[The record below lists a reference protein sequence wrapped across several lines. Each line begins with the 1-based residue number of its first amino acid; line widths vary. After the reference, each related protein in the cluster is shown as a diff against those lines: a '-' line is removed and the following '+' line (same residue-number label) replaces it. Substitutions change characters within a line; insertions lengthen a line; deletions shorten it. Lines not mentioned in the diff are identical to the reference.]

1 MCKWNLRWVRLS
13 EKDTKRIYPQ
23 SWLFGRFRAAECVHY
38 IVKNK
43 ATFEKVGC
51 QESWLKTLVV
61 ILLCFLFFGTW
72 VERKIA
78 VEKVGSQEALA
89 YNQAPML
96 KQSPLG
102 KAAYVQTIVWVEVQV
117 HHHCLRHRHC
127 CWNGSHHEWCH
138 RETVSDQ
145 APHGIA
151 LDAPYDQKRGAHNWV
166 LGSKM
171 VCKWSESNQNGP
183 NAHEMQWIKFIM
195 LKNGPWDLDW
205 VQSIFGFLFVFFTW
219 SDPDKSFKIIP
230 RLCKWLPTHVLDKLH
245 AGQRDHWEGGF
256 ISPDLWWFV
265 FLSHRK
271 SWHVTRII
279 H

>member
-1 MCKWNLRWVRLS
+1 MKSQVGKIKWKRHQKNLPPKLTFWSFLSCWVCPL
-13 EKDTKRIYPQ
+13 
-23 SWLFGRFRAAECVHY
+23 Y
-38 IVKNK
+38 I
-43 ATFEKVGC
+43 
-51 QESWLKTLVV
+51 
-61 ILLCFLFFGTW
+61 
-72 VERKIA
+72 
-78 VEKVGSQEALA
+78 
-89 YNQAPML
+89 
-96 KQSPLG
+96 
-102 KAAYVQTIVWVEVQV
+102 
-117 HHHCLRHRHC
+117 
-127 CWNGSHHEWCH
+127 
-138 RETVSDQ
+138 DQ
-145 APHGIA
+145 APHDIA
-151 LDAPYDQKRGAHNWV
+151 LDAPHDQKRGAHNWV

-256 ISPDLWWFV
+256 MSPDLWWFV